1 MILSYR
7 NIFYVF
13 ILILLSAVIGSFLLF
28 WPKPP
33 AISVVMAVYNCEKY
47 LDQNITSVLNQ
58 SFSDFEFII
67 VNDASTDRSQE
78 IIDKY
83 AKQDKRIR
91 TYKNKKNSGAAATR
105 NEGLKHIRG
114 KYTLVIDSDD
124 ALRPQALEK
133 SYKRAEKENLDIFI
147 FLPTAFNDKTQQY
160 EYAPAIN
167 THYLREHNLR
177 VFSYRQI
184 INDLFDVMML
194 CAWNK
199 FIRTDLIKKNNLH
212 FEAHKY
218 YDDSYFAV
226 MALLKA
232 ERIGY
237 TEESLYIYRINR
249 KGSQSNKYS
258 DSEKLEGKLELSKA
272 LRDEFKK
279 MNLPDDAYY
288 NLIKWISITH
298 HRYADLKLR
307 KKSREFV
314 VDTLNNYITK
324 TSDVLEE
331 Q

>member
-47 LDQNITSVLNQ
+47 LDQYITSVLNQ

-124 ALRPQALEK
+124 ALEPQALEK
-133 SYKRAEKENLDIFI
+133 SYKRAKEDNLDVFM
-147 FLPTAFNDKTQQY
+147 FQPMGFDDKTQIY
-160 EYAPAIN
+160 GDVLAFD
-167 THYLREHNLR
+167 T
-177 VFSYRQI
+177 VFF
-184 INDLFDVMML
+184 NDLNKKYFAYPQFIDNLFQVTL
-194 CAWNK
+194 LFAWNK
-199 FIRTDLIKKNNLH
+199 FLRTDLIKKNNLH

-237 TEESLYIYRINR
+237 TEDELYIYRIR
-249 KGSQSNKYS
+249 RDGSQTNTYSNN
-258 DSEKLEGKLELSKA
+258 EKLSGKIKLAKA
-272 LRDEFKK
+272 LRSEFKK
-279 MNLPDDAYY
+279 MNMPNGAYHSLIRWMSDDDIPDNDSKIRKY
-288 NLIKWISITH
+288 IKDFI
-298 HRYADLKLR
+298 ADTR
-307 KKSREFV
+307 K
-314 VDTLNNYITK
+314 NYISLRADK
-324 TSDVLEE
+324 AN
-331 Q
+331 